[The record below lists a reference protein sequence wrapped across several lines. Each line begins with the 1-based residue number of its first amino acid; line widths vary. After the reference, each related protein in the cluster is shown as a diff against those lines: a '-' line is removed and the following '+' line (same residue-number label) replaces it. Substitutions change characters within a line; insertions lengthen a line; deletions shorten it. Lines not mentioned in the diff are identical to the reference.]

1 VLVTSPEARTLARVL
16 SVVGLALLVI
26 AGASYGVGAWMQY
39 DARQAWLAAS
49 AAQRTE
55 RQSESVASV
64 ATGEIARTASSTNTS
79 AGTPVARLV
88 MPTLGED
95 DIVLEGVGAYELN
108 GGPGHLPGTPLPGEA
123 GNSVIAAHRDR
134 HFRNLDRLAV
144 GDTVLTTVNG
154 VESVW
159 RVASR
164 RVVPAATPAL
174 VPTAAATLTLTTCW
188 PIRPL
193 GPAPDRLI
201 VSAIQV
207 TRHRI
212 KGLLNSG
219 VPE

>member
-1 VLVTSPEARTLARVL
+1 
-16 SVVGLALLVI
+16 
-26 AGASYGVGAWMQY
+26 
-39 DARQAWLAAS
+39 
-49 AAQRTE
+49 
-55 RQSESVASV
+55 
-64 ATGEIARTASSTNTS
+64 
-79 AGTPVARLV
+79 

-123 GNSVIAAHRDR
+123 GNSVISAHRDR

-174 VPTAAATLTLTTCW
+174 VPTASATLTLTTCW

-201 VSAIQV
+201 VSA
-207 TRHRI
+207 TRIGTRR
-212 KGLLNSG
+212 SAA
-219 VPE
+219 

>member
-1 VLVTSPEARTLARVL
+1 V
-16 SVVGLALLVI
+16 LLVF
-26 AGASYGVGAWMQY
+26 AGVSYAVGSWMQH
-39 DARQAWLAAS
+39 DAREAWAS
-49 AAQRTE
+49 AAAATRTE
-55 RQSESVASV
+55 RQAEATTSSVAS
-64 ATGEIARTASSTNTS
+64 GSIAGTASSNNPA
-79 AGTPVARLV
+79 AGAPVARLV

-95 DIVLEGVGAYELN
+95 DIVLEGIGAYELN

-123 GNSVIAAHRDR
+123 GNSIIAGHRDR
-134 HFRNLDRLAV
+134 HFRHLDRLQV
-144 GDTVLTTVNG
+144 GDTVLTTVDG

-164 RVVPAATPAL
+164 RVVPAAAPAL
-174 VPTAAATLTLTTCW
+174 FKTTEARLTLTTCW
-188 PIRPL
+188 PVRPL